1 MPDLEITIS
10 DRKFLVTCQ
19 LGEEPFLQAAA
30 KMLSDEATPLQTKV
44 GRLPEVRMLLMA
56 GLMLADRTATLEED
70 LRRTKARIAEMERL
84 LKQTGAADLSGGA
97 QDALESLA
105 HIAAEAEALA
115 DKLDARIG

>member
-1 MPDLEITIS
+1 MPDLEITIA

-19 LGEEPFLQAAA
+19 SGEEPFLQAAA
-30 KMLSDEATPLQTKV
+30 KMLSDEATPLQAKV

-84 LKQTGAADLSGGA
+84 LKQTGAADLSGGMPE
-97 QDALESLA
+97 ALSSMA